1 LKISFTGDGAINWF
15 KEDSLLPLQ
24 LGIKIHKNFHQ
35 SLKKQ
40 NFGLKIC
47 IA

>member
-1 LKISFTGDGAINWF
+1 MEVSFTGDGAIIWF
-15 KEDSLLPLQ
+15 KEDSLLPLR
-24 LGIKIHKNFHQ
+24 LGIKIHKKFHQ

-40 NFGLKIC
+40 NFGLRIC